1 MQKLKNK
8 ETRPK
13 FIDSYKK
20 KKRVFTCI
28 VTSCFEHLFLSIVSG
43 CYETIRLIGAFS
55 FTSPI

>member
-1 MQKLKNK
+1 MQKLKNN

-13 FIDSYKK
+13 FIDSYK

-55 FTSPI
+55 VTSPI